1 MPLTFN
7 NRRRTLYIAA
17 ESTEGTFVGKTT
29 LFVIGDAVVPS
40 ESIKPEYNVERTER
54 TVDNP
59 TGQEIAAIHSRA
71 SGGLSFSTRL
81 IGPATKGTAGP
92 LSNMLKTFLS
102 EVLVASTSATYAYNI
117 NSTTRLSIGWG
128 IIREDG
134 TYEMQTAW
142 AGCGASK
149 FTLKAD
155 GPGKA
160 IMCDWTFLGKQAYD
174 TNAPVVIDDNSPQ
187 TAIVYVDDVTHGFTF
202 RNPSARSG
210 IFARNISKFELDFD
224 LKGEL
229 GTDIGDPST
238 YDWLKAGFIVPKLK
252 LDPALELSGSYPDL
266 ANYIAGT
273 TGASG
278 FTVTN
283 AAGDTFTLSLPHVQ
297 TSKLSDGSRDHTSTW
312 EFEGECFRS
321 QDGVTAAAADAVSM
335 VFA

>member
-17 ESTEGTFVGKTT
+17 ETAEGTFVGATT
-29 LFVIGDAVVPS
+29 LFVLGDAVVPS

-54 TVDNP
+54 TIDNP

-71 SGGLSFSTRL
+71 SGGLSFNTRL
-81 IGPATKGTAGP
+81 VAPPSKGVAGP
-92 LSNMLKTFLS
+92 LSNLLKTFLS
-102 EVLVASTSATYAYNI
+102 ETLVASTSATYAYNI
-117 NSTTRLSIGWG
+117 DSTTRLSIGWG
-128 IIREDG
+128 VVREDG

-142 AGCGASK
+142 SGAGASK
-149 FTLKAD
+149 CSLKAD

-160 IMCDWTFLGKQAYD
+160 FMLDWKISGKQAYA
-174 TNAPVVIDDNSPQ
+174 TNSPVIVDDNSPQ
-187 TAIVYVDDVTHGFTF
+187 TAIIYVDDVKHGFTF
-202 RNPSARSG
+202 RNLSNRSG
-210 IFARNISKFELDFD
+210 LFARNISKFELDFD

-238 YDWLKAGFIVPKLK
+238 YDWLKSGFIVPKLK
-252 LDPALELSGSYPDL
+252 ADPALELSGSYPDL

-273 TGASG
+273 TEPSA

-283 AAGDTFTLSLPHVQ
+283 ANGDTFTLSLPNVQ
-297 TSKLSDGSRDHTSTW
+297 PSKLSDGSRDHTSTW
-312 EFEGECFRS
+312 DFEGECFRS
-321 QDGVTAAAADAVSM
+321 QDGATGAAADAISM